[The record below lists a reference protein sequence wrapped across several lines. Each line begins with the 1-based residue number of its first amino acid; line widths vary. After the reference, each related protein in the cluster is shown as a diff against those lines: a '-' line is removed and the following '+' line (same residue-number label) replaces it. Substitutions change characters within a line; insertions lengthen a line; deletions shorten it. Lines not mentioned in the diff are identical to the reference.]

1 MTQTNSLYDKHG
13 KRLYL
18 TPSERKAF
26 FEAAKGQPD
35 NLRTFCHM
43 LYFTGCRVS
52 EALNL
57 TADRVDVPAGEI
69 IIHSLKKR
77 GDTPHYRAVPVP
89 KSFLDDLANIYSI
102 TGSNEPEKRLWT
114 WSRSQSWRLIKKVM
128 LEAEIDTKLPHATC
142 KGLRHGYGIQ
152 AACKGVP
159 INIIQKLLG
168 HNKISTTALYMDAV
182 GEEKRQLVSRMW
194 DK

>member
-1 MTQTNSLYDKHG
+1 MTQANSLYDKQG

-18 TPSERKAF
+18 TPSERETF
-26 FEAAKGQPD
+26 YQAAKRQPD

-57 TADRVDVPAGEI
+57 TADRVDAPAGEL

-77 GDTPHYRAVPVP
+77 GDVPHYRAVPVP
-89 KSFLDDLANIYSI
+89 NSFLQDLQKVHALIRAD
-102 TGSNEPEKRLWT
+102 KLWP
-114 WSRSQSWRLIKKVM
+114 WSRSHAWRLIKKVM
-128 LEAEIDTKLPHATC
+128 HEAEIDTKLPHATC
-142 KGLRHGYGIQ
+142 KGLRHGFGIQ

-194 DK
+194 K

>member
-1 MTQTNSLYDKHG
+1 MTQSSSLYDKHG

-18 TPSERKAF
+18 TPSEREAF
-26 FEAAKGQPD
+26 YEAAKQQPD

-43 LYFTGCRVS
+43 LYFTGSRVT

-57 TADRVDVPAGEI
+57 TADRVDVSAGEI

-77 GDTPHYRAVPVP
+77 SDVPQYRAVPVP
-89 KSFLDDLANIYSI
+89 NTFFQDLHKVHNLN
-102 TGSNEPEKRLWT
+102 GSDKLWP
-114 WSRSQSWRLIKKVM
+114 WSRSHAWRLIKKVM
-128 LEAEIDTKLPHATC
+128 YEAGIDTKLPHATC
-142 KGLRHGYGIQ
+142 KGLRHGFGIQ

-194 DK
+194 KKPSST